1 VIPRHGGLTSP
12 AQVVFIFIQV
22 RIMRSAAL
30 FAAIL
35 AASSTGC
42 FTSRTLNPFSKETDT
57 PDAAAMQP
65 AKAQELPG
73 KPAALLLVTM
83 AEGLE
88 KEGKDADAIA
98 YYERARDLDPN
109 VADRAARRLAVLY
122 DRADEQAKAMHE
134 FQEQLKKK
142 PKDASLL
149 NDMGYS
155 LYNRGQWAEAENYLR
170 RAVSQDKNH
179 KPAWVNLGLALAQ
192 QGKDQEALEAFSHA
206 VSTAEAYSNLGFVLA
221 VQGKK
226 PEAIAAYRRA
236 LELEPA
242 LKIAQAAVQRLEA
255 PSPAVGE

>member
-1 VIPRHGGLTSP
+1 
-12 AQVVFIFIQV
+12 
-22 RIMRSAAL
+22 MRSAAL

-88 KEGKDADAIA
+88 
-98 YYERARDLDPN
+98 N

>member
-1 VIPRHGGLTSP
+1 
-12 AQVVFIFIQV
+12 
-22 RIMRSAAL
+22 MRSAAL

-35 AASSTGC
+35 ASASTGC
-42 FTSRTLNPFSKETDT
+42 FNSGSGAKTSLFGK
-57 PDAAAMQP
+57 PDASLPSAESQQP
-65 AKAQELPG
+65 TQAQELPG

-88 KEGKDADAIA
+88 KDGKDVDAIT
-98 YYERARDLDPN
+98 YYERARDLDPAL
-109 VADRAARRLAVLY
+109 ADRALRRLAVLY

-155 LYNRGQWAEAENYLR
+155 MYNRGQWAEAENHLR
-170 RAVSQDKNH
+170 KAVAADKNF

-192 QGKDQEALEAFSHA
+192 QGKQQEALDAFSHA
-206 VSTAEAYSNLGFVLA
+206 VSSAEAYSNLGFVLA

-226 PEAIAAYRRA
+226 AEAMAAYRRA

-255 PSPAVGE
+255 APSVPE